1 MSLLLSSFRIGEQV
15 KVLEQDLQQ
24 MRRQRA
30 AMMSELAILRER
42 EAAHAAA
49 DAEAAQAAAEEEAA
63 MAAAKAACIEVIP
76 GPVRLSL
83 LLLAQLCP
91 LGRARMHCHQQQ
103 IPKLVRVTTSFK
115 P

>member
-1 MSLLLSSFRIGEQV
+1 MAEHTTKDATLLHDKGRGTTHVAWVQV

-30 AMMSELAILRER
+30 AMMSELAILRAR

-63 MAAAKAACIEVIP
+63 MAAARVQADE
-76 GPVRLSL
+76 
-83 LLLAQLCP
+83 
-91 LGRARMHCHQQQ
+91 
-103 IPKLVRVTTSFK
+103 VRVLLHLRMAIQASGMSCPHTCL
-115 P
+115 PAV